1 MRSVGFIATAVA
13 GATTLAIG
21 ATIVV
26 SLPDIRRYLNMRK
39 M

>member
-1 MRSVGFIATAVA
+1 MRSVGFIATALA

-21 ATIVV
+21 ATVV
-26 SLPDIRRYLNMRK
+26 LSLPDIRRYLEMRK